1 MENAIAEKRNA
12 SMPAREIGVITAE
25 IKDICRQAQSMAL
38 IYAVEIGRRL
48 EEAKQAL
55 PHGAWGDWLK
65 NEVDFSQSTANNYMR
80 LFGEYGSAQI
90 SLFGAS
96 VNSQSIANLSYSK
109 ALQLLAV
116 PSEEREAFAEEVGA
130 EALSVKE
137 LKEAIDERNRALD
150 EAETAKKRQSELEAR
165 LAELEEKEDAAA
177 EAEEEAKQAAIEL
190 EKARCD
196 TEALRAKLAEAKK
209 NPKIPQSTLDGIKAK
224 AKAEAAEA
232 AEAKNKAELEEA
244 ARKAEEAEKR
254 AIHAETEAAT
264 ARKSL
269 EEVQKQLKTANPQ
282 ITAFKT
288 LFDSMQTT
296 VAKLRTTLDGIR
308 GDDPETAAKLADALK
323 VFFEKVINV

>member
-224 AKAEAAEA
+224 AKAEAAE
-232 AEAKNKAELEEA
+232 
-244 ARKAEEAEKR
+244 KR